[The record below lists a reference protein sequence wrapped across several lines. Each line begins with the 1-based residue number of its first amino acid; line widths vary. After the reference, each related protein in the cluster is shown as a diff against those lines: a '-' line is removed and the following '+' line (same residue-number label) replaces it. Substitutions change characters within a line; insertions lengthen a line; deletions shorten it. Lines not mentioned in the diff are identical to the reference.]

1 MGSYTTFDNTGRLW
15 EAEFDSEGWPVE
27 QSGEG
32 SSIRMWEHV
41 PERREVLFH
50 NSGYAD
56 MGFVPAGFVT
66 MTHTG
71 KKVQGHLTVRSA
83 GALVSPNGQRAVV
96 VAAVWTEYPKP
107 AGGSSGGEKGCWR
120 CGTWLQ
126 EIDSRYSIRV
136 VNGTSRGRT

>member
-1 MGSYTTFDNTGRLW
+1 
-15 EAEFDSEGWPVE
+15 
-27 QSGEG
+27 
-32 SSIRMWEHV
+32 MWEHV

-50 NSGYAD
+50 NSGYAE

-107 AGGSSGGEKGCWR
+107 AGGSSGGGEGLLALWNLATGNRLAILNPGGKWDI
-120 CGTWLQ
+120 Q
-126 EIDSRYSIRV
+126 
-136 VNGTSRGRT
+136 GRT